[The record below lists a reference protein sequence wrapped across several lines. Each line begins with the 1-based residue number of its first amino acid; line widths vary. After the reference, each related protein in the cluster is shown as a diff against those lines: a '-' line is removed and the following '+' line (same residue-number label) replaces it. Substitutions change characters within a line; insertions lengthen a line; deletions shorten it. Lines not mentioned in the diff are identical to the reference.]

1 MKIRRRFFRWKR
13 RLHISIGLFFAL
25 YFLLLAFTGVMINHA
40 GDWDLGERYVSR
52 RYLPSSYRPQD
63 GDATRLDIVITDLHS
78 GRLFG
83 PHGHWIPDLVTGF
96 WVISILTGVGM
107 LVFRRL
113 WLAPK
118 LAPKETP
125 TTAELKRAPHAE
137 NKSPEVVA
145 AELERKQPAAL
156 TVAAGSVK

>member
-1 MKIRRRFFRWKR
+1 MKTRRRFFRWKR

-40 GDWDLGERYVSR
+40 SDWNFSEHYVSR

-83 PHGHWIPDLVTGF
+83 PYGHCIPDVVTGF

-113 WLAPK
+113 WFAPRK
-118 LAPKETP
+118 SRKESPTP
-125 TTAELKRAPHAE
+125 LKANHTPDTERD
-137 NKSPEVVA
+137 SPEVVA
-145 AELERKQPAAL
+145 AEVERR
-156 TVAAGSVK
+156 